1 MKLVDLSNPIA
12 LATIIANSNA
22 NSIPVNATGTAY
34 ASQAEG
40 FPHITMI
47 PEDNGG
53 EAPHGL
59 DFNGFLKMLSS
70 HVFNIQNGSP
80 ETFNPAVSALIGG
93 YPKNAQLWLIDD
105 NNSRLLKSTKDDNTD
120 NFLTTPSV
128 IGTSWVDAFPTK
140 DYVDNNFVTLSTA
153 QTITGE
159 KTFTKEI
166 TEKVNMTKGTAP
178 AASMYPKPYKIN
190 DSADSMV
197 GNIQFTYGQN
207 MSAGL
212 GMLVYN
218 CNDTTDSTPAALQV
232 FNVNGTKYATCPTP
246 TEDTTGSIQ
255 IDTVG
260 ARNTKLGNY
269 VTLGTEQTI
278 TGNKTFTA
286 AITFD
291 SYIRFMNNAQSYR
304 HIYSDN
310 SAITKGTAPS
320 ANTGYDYLFRDSAN
334 SNIVGFGGWYNT
346 NGNIYAALYAYNPTA
361 GSTTHADLKVGNYAS
376 GRADVVFETPT
387 GVANSCLDGETN
399 STTSNMLALK
409 GWVNNPATAT
419 NVVHRTGNETIGG
432 TKTFTGNPAIQNTA
446 PALYLNS
453 MDIIKGTAP
462 SETQYAGI
470 TFRDSTGDIK
480 GSLARILTGY
490 QTNKESFISLYAFK
504 SDATPATEAG
514 LIGDSVTMHYP
525 ATGNPYAT
533 APASDVVNS
542 IVTTINKSK
551 AANGYFQLGNGLIV
565 QWGTAG
571 DINGYNTITF
581 PKAFTSTNYRVV
593 ATQLG
598 SNADLPSM
606 SAVSVT
612 GKTKTTFKVGRRAI
626 TEAATVSSIEW
637 IAVGY

>member
-22 NSIPVNATGTAY
+22 NSIPVSATGTAY

-140 DYVDNNFVTLSTA
+140 DYVDNNFVTLNTA

-232 FNVNGTKYATCPTP
+232 YNNNGVKYATCPTP

-269 VTLGTEQTI
+269 VTL
-278 TGNKTFTA
+278 TGN
-286 AITFD
+286 
-291 SYIRFMNNAQSYR
+291 Q
-304 HIYSDN
+304 
-310 SAITKGTAPS
+310 
-320 ANTGYDYLFRDSAN
+320 
-334 SNIVGFGGWYNT
+334 
-346 NGNIYAALYAYNPTA
+346 
-361 GSTTHADLKVGNYAS
+361 
-376 GRADVVFETPT
+376 
-387 GVANSCLDGETN
+387 
-399 STTSNMLALK
+399 
-409 GWVNNPATAT
+409 
-419 NVVHRTGNETIGG
+419 TIGG
-432 TKTFTGNPAIQNTA
+432 TKTFSSTISGSINGNAATVTNGVYTTGSQSIAGKKTFTNA
-446 PALYLNS
+446 PYIAMTHPSIHEQKTELT
-453 MDIIKGTAP
+453 KGTAP
-462 SETQYAGI
+462 TNDQDTSGGISFVDKDDKVLADILFGYTTDKETLVAL
-470 TFRDSTGDIK
+470 RPHKANASGDTAV
-480 GSLARILTGY
+480 SALTV
-490 QTNKESFISLYAFK
+490 A
-504 SDATPATEAG
+504 
-514 LIGDSVTMHYP
+514 YP
-525 ATGNPYAT
+525 ASGNPYASCPLAANNAVSNEIIT
-533 APASDVVNS
+533 ANWILPNYSKA
-542 IVTTINKSK
+542 TNKSAGTTYTPTK
-551 AANGYFQLGNGLIV
+551 DVRVMIAGTIQNSGDNGSMEARV
-565 QWGTAG
+565 QIGGSDKFTIYG
-571 DINGYNTITF
+571 GYVYGYNEDPFFITF
-581 PKAFTSTNYRVV
+581 DVRAGVSYR
-593 ATQLG
+593 LYK
-598 SNADLPSM
+598 
-606 SAVSVT
+606 VT
-612 GKTKTTFKVGRRAI
+612 GTL
-626 TEAATVSSIEW
+626 TVKQFIE
-637 IAVGY
+637 IPFGG